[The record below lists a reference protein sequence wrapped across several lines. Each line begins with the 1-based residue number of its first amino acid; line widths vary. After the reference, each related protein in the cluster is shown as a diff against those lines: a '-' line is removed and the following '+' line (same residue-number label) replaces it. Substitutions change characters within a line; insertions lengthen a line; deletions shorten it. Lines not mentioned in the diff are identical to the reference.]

1 MLKQKGYSM
10 NTSSEH
16 YLVKQLKESY
26 CYIPLD
32 YQIESKKDLSLIS
45 QNFELPDGQ
54 IMQLDIERF
63 NNPSLFGKDI
73 KPIQQQIADQ
83 FPLFH
88 DKNIQSSMFNN
99 LIFTGSPTLTQ
110 GFQERIENEL
120 LLSLPSNTRYRT
132 LFFPERSH
140 SAWTGGS
147 IFASL
152 SF

>member
-26 CYIPLD
+26 CYIALD

-63 NNPSLFGKDI
+63 NNPSLWK
-73 KPIQQQIADQ
+73 
-83 FPLFH
+83 
-88 DKNIQSSMFNN
+88 
-99 LIFTGSPTLTQ
+99 
-110 GFQERIENEL
+110 
-120 LLSLPSNTRYRT
+120 RYQT
-132 LFFPERSH
+132 NPATNCRS
-140 SAWTGGS
+140 
-147 IFASL
+147 IPSL
-152 SF
+152 S